1 VTLDEIARVAVDVF
15 DDEHPMT
22 VDMRARLVTRIVAA
36 LAAHP
41 SRPTEPASDDDHQP
55 DMAWSRDEMPT
66 LTTPRK

>member
-1 VTLDEIARVAVDVF
+1 MTLDEIARVAVDVF

-22 VDMRARLVTRIVAA
+22 VDMRAHLAARIVAA

-41 SRPTEPASDDDHQP
+41 SRPTEPGSGDHTP

-66 LTTPRK
+66 LNQGHR